1 MRRFKIA
8 GDLIA
13 LAIPVLQALPKIL
26 DLLFLI
32 LLCAERC
39 GQPARERRR
48 SRLKHVRLSR
58 VLGPTVL
65 DVGPQLTL
73 A

>member
-1 MRRFKIA
+1 MVPNVVANRRAK
-8 GDLIA
+8 G
-13 LAIPVLQALPKIL
+13 
-26 DLLFLI
+26 
-32 LLCAERC
+32 
-39 GQPARERRR
+39 RR

-65 DVGPQLTL
+65 DVGPELTL